1 MFNFNKI
8 KLIVILCLLFLLTA
22 CDNNEQKSLIKA
34 KVNRVVSGQSLE
46 VMIIDTPF
54 KVRLNGI
61 DAPDLKQ
68 NPWGEKAKQK
78 LKELVDKKTI
88 YLETNLDKKDRYNR
102 IIAYVWQDDILINEE
117 LIAQGY
123 VLANVDFINDKDT
136 KRFRYAQDYARIM
149 ANGLWDNQQPLRLSP
164 QEFRQKI
171 Q

>member
-22 CDNNEQKSLIKA
+22 CDNNEQKLLIKA

-102 IIAYVWQDDILINEE
+102 IIAYVWQDDVLINEE

-123 VLANVDFINDKDT
+123 VLANVDFINDKYT